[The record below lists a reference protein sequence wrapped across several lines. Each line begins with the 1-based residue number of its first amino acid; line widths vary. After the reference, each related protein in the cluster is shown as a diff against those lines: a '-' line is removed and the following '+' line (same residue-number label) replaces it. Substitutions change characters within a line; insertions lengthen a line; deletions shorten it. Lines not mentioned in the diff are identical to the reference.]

1 MPRLAI
7 AIPASSLRA
16 RAGVVA
22 LVAMVHV
29 LLLWIWLASPAPP
42 QIVLSPMSVS
52 VAIRQ
57 AAPSLPQ
64 QPEPVKPLAKPQVRH
79 PEPVAKAHQPVKL
92 AEAPVVPAAPAAPVP
107 TPAQPVAA
115 QAVPAALPAAAP
127 VIDTEPDYRAN
138 YLNNPRPAYPMVA
151 RRMGWQGRV
160 ILSVEV
166 LAEGGCGGIS
176 VFRSS
181 GHDVLDRAAMDTVK
195 SWRFTPARHGG
206 SPVTRWFKVPVVF
219 SLEDNDA

>member
-1 MPRLAI
+1 MPRLAF
-7 AIPASSLRA
+7 AVPVASMRA

-22 LVAMVHV
+22 LVVAVHA
-29 LLLWIWLASPAPP
+29 LLVWFWLALPEPP
-42 QIVLSPMSVS
+42 QVVLSPMSVS

-57 AAPSLPQ
+57 AAPSTPQ
-64 QPEPVKPLAKPQVRH
+64 QPEPVKPAARQQARHQDRPLAKVHEPVKVAEAAVAPATPPA
-79 PEPVAKAHQPVKL
+79 PEPS
-92 AEAPVVPAAPAAPVP
+92 AAPATAQV
-107 TPAQPVAA
+107 QPVAA
-115 QAVPAALPAAAP
+115 PAAAP
-127 VIDTEPDYRAN
+127 VVDTEPDYRAN

-160 ILSVEV
+160 VLNVEV
-166 LAEGGCGGIS
+166 RAEGGCGGIS

-206 SPVTRWFKVPVVF
+206 SPVTKWFKVPVVF